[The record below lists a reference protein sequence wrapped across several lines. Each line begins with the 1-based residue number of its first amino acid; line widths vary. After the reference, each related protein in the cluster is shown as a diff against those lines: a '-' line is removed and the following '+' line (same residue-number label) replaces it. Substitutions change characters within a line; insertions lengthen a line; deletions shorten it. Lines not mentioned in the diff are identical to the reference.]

1 MPQAI
6 DTLKLFDTLKKSFT
20 EEQAHLL
27 SHTIAIVRDET
38 AEEVLATKKDIKE
51 LEAITQQEIRRL
63 EFKIAETSS
72 NLELKIAETSSNLE
86 LKIAETSS
94 NLELKIAEVKTQ
106 IAQSK
111 AEILKWMVGFLL
123 AQTGIIAAL
132 VKLL

>member
-1 MPQAI
+1 MPQVI
-6 DTLKLFDTLKKSFT
+6 DTLKLFDSLKKSFT

-27 SHTIAIVRDET
+27 SHVIATVRDE
-38 AEEVLATKKDIKE
+38 AEEEVLATKKDIKE
-51 LEAITQQEIRRL
+51 LEAVTQQEIRRL
-63 EFKIAETSS
+63 ETTTQQEIRR
-72 NLELKIAETSSNLE
+72 LELKIAETSSNLE
-86 LKIAETSS
+86 LKIAETNS
-94 NLELKIAEVKTQ
+94 N